1 MPPTRR
7 VKRHHSRIDF
17 YNQKGVPSQ
26 PDIPPPRETVHPGA
40 DFYTFVNG
48 NWLRHI
54 NMLPYLSSYGVSE
67 EIEDN
72 VNIQLNQ
79 ILHQSREIVRAKPD
93 RQIPHTTYLLGTLT
107 ESALNIQTQDLNVK
121 FVKTLVSSLRCIRD
135 MKDIGHTLG
144 EFIKYRVRCL
154 FSFIVVP
161 SEQDS
166 KVLRLTITPG
176 ELGLPDPAYYK
187 EDGSGKKRIIAA
199 YSGLLKRLGEE
210 FDWPNLEQIV
220 PVEYKVADALVES
233 RGDEEVIMKGAELL
247 HTYSAIP
254 WAAIFETT
262 HGWSLS
268 RVKEQSILVLSKR
281 WLKHVNHW
289 CKHLTLDLWKTWLA
303 SSILL
308 HLLPLLPPP
317 YDDLEFQLFG
327 KRLRGQSE
335 KMPQKRLALRLAQ
348 EWLTGS
354 LGYEYVKRFVKP
366 KVKSDALSI
375 AEEIRAV
382 AAERAGATEWLES
395 ATRKI
400 ASNKVSNIYLG
411 VGYPKAIQKDQKTLL
426 DSEQLIKNVLRLSE
440 LDFQD
445 EMKKVNTP
453 LRREQWEDA
462 VFAVNAYYYN
472 EGNRLILPSGILQW
486 PFFDVHASDG
496 WNFGGLGATIGHEIC
511 HAFDNDGK
519 DYDQF
524 GNRNPWWSRAESNRY
539 REKTNALIELYNRT
553 EYFGHKLNGFL
564 TLSENIADLGGVA
577 IALAALK
584 KRLQTKRVSPQV
596 FKTEICNFFISF
608 AVSWRTKEKKEKAI
622 QSLFMDVHA
631 PPQARV
637 NNIVSQFDEWYECF
651 DIQPGNVL
659 YKALEKRIRIF

>member
-1 MPPTRR
+1 MSPTRR
-7 VKRHHSRIDF
+7 VKRNYRFGSIH
-17 YNQKGVPSQ
+17 QKDIPSK
-26 PDIPPPRETVHPGA
+26 PDIPPPHETIHPGS

-48 NWLRHI
+48 NWLRHA
-54 NMLPYLSSYGVSE
+54 NMPPYLSSFGVSE
-67 EIEDN
+67 EIEEIIHGN
-72 VNIQLNQ
+72 LQQ
-79 ILHQSREIVRAKPD
+79 ILVEARDIVRSNPD

-107 ESALNIQTQDLNVK
+107 ESVLNSQTQDLNVK
-121 FVKTLVSSLRCIRD
+121 FVKNLVSSLRCIRD
-135 MKDIGHTLG
+135 MNDIGNTLG
-144 EFIKYRVRCL
+144 EFIKYRVKCL

-161 SEQDS
+161 SERDS
-166 KVLRLTITPG
+166 QTLRLTITPG
-176 ELGLPDPAYYK
+176 ELGLPDPSYYK
-187 EDGSGKKRIIAA
+187 QDGAGNKRTVAA
-199 YSGLLKRLGEE
+199 YSNLLKRLGEE

-220 PVEYKVADALVES
+220 PVEYKIADALVES
-233 RGDEEVIMKGAELL
+233 RQDEEVLIKGSELL
-247 HTYSAIP
+247 HKYSAIP
-254 WAAIFETT
+254 WEAIFKTT
-262 HGWSLS
+262 LGWTRSKL
-268 RVKEQSILVLSKR
+268 EEHTILLLSKR

-289 CKHLTLDLWKTWLA
+289 CKQLPLDLWKKWLA

-317 YDDLEFQLFG
+317 YDDLEFELFG
-327 KRLRGQSE
+327 KRLRGQAE
-335 KMPQKRLALRLAQ
+335 KMPQKRLALRLGQ

-354 LGYEYVKRFVKP
+354 LGHKFVKRFVSP
-366 KVKSDALSI
+366 KVKSDALAI
-375 AEEIRAV
+375 AEEIRSV
-382 AAERAGATEWLES
+382 ASERAGITEWLEP

-400 ASNKVSNIYLG
+400 AANKVQNIYLG
-411 VGYPKAIQKDQKTLL
+411 VGYPRVIPKDSKTLL
-426 DSEQLIKNVLRLSE
+426 DSEQLVKNVLRLSD

-445 EMKKVNTP
+445 EMKKINTP

-524 GNRNPWWSRAESNRY
+524 GNRNPWWSRTESKRY
-539 REKTNALIELYNRT
+539 HQKANALIELYNKT

-584 KRLQTKRVSPQV
+584 KRLLRKRVSPEIY
-596 FKTEICNFFISF
+596 KREICNFFMSF
-608 AVSWRTKEKKEKAI
+608 GVSWRTKEKKEKAI

-651 DIQPGNVL
+651 DIQPGHTL